1 MKGGANFRGE
11 PVLYWSLGRR
21 TAGRLP
27 RSLGV
32 LFLALSLVRASTTH
46 PKQFN
51 DFFTFQKLLH
61 FFSFYTNLSK
71 NRKNCLIV

>member
-1 MKGGANFRGE
+1 MSSRCKFSGGACRIL
-11 PVLYWSLGRR
+11 VIGRR
-21 TAGRLP
+21 PAGRLP

-32 LFLALSLVRASTTH
+32 LLLALSPVRASTTH

-51 DFFTFQKLLH
+51 DFFIFQKFLH
-61 FFSFYTNLSK
+61 FSLLLYKFSK